1 MISLEMRELH
11 STKAIID
18 KILTQARDTNAT
30 RIKNIHL
37 ALGEI
42 SELDRN
48 SIQQQWN
55 ELSKGT
61 PLEQAQFHFRFI
73 RAEAQCMSCFQK
85 YHPKDQ
91 KILCPNCGSVGAKIL
106 SGEEFYLES
115 IEADHE

>member
-1 MISLEMRELH
+1 MKTKRELQIIKSIFDKVMNQTREFS
-11 STKAIID
+11 STCIMHV
-18 KILTQARDTNAT
+18 
-30 RIKNIHL
+30 HL
-37 ALGEI
+37 VLGEI
-42 SELDRN
+42 SELDQD
-48 SIQQQWN
+48 SIQEHWT

-61 PLEQAQFHFRFI
+61 SLEQAQLHFRFI
-73 RAEAQCMSCFQK
+73 DAEAQCMSCFQK